1 MIGTWVLITIFT
13 WITNGFHPFFDIAI
27 HFLSGDLKTVESF
40 STTTATAP
48 IVTAAV
54 VVLVPLVIA
63 VVALL
68 SKYSSTQPDEDINH
82 TKKPELQFAQNMA
95 ILIGEELFARFFF
108 LGIIKKIP
116 ILDST
121 IAFFGLLII
130 GNGIWAALHLM
141 TLEKEE
147 RKWFMVIPQFL
158 GGIFFSMIYVSH
170 GFFAALMTLII
181 YDIVLF
187 STYRKTLF
195 EWNRF
200 KYLCFYHLMWFI
212 GGMIWF
218 LVVNDRLLSE
228 IWRFFTISPHAIP
241 CWGSA
246 DYLLTT
252 ILLLS
257 AASLLL
263 EFLWYDREQESA
275 ITIKRN
281 ILLSTT
287 LLFLSYPVIIGVETH
302 FPGNFF
308 IKITCI
314 AALMVSLERTNSSS
328 GVDRLF
334 WKSLLVAKIFS
345 IMQFL
350 DLVSIIWMTI
360 LFLLYQAGER
370 VTRYGYFFRPVRYAL
385 IPQRVNRL
393 LEREAKSGGTR
404 SKKQKNDFSPKLQFF
419 IESQTTLL
427 KIAKSIL
434 EEENLSPE
442 EKDFYLR
449 GSLVPLLLLKKANK
463 IKE

>member
-1 MIGTWVLITIFT
+1 
-13 WITNGFHPFFDIAI
+13 
-27 HFLSGDLKTVESF
+27 
-40 STTTATAP
+40 
-48 IVTAAV
+48 
-54 VVLVPLVIA
+54 
-63 VVALL
+63 
-68 SKYSSTQPDEDINH
+68 
-82 TKKPELQFAQNMA
+82 
-95 ILIGEELFARFFF
+95 
-108 LGIIKKIP
+108 
-116 ILDST
+116 
-121 IAFFGLLII
+121 
-130 GNGIWAALHLM
+130 M